1 LKRLEGFFSKL
12 LDKLSEYLASRK
24 GLLPLLGTAMIIV
37 NFVLAIFFPEAY
49 VTRINLFLHLGLITT
64 IFGLVLAKAL

>member
-1 LKRLEGFFSKL
+1 MKRLEGFFSKL

-37 NFVLAIFFPEAY
+37 NFVFEILLPEAY
-49 VTRINLFLHLGLITT
+49 VTRVDLFLHLGLIIT
-64 IFGLVLAKAL
+64 IFGLVLSKAL